1 MKNFLNILKNVG
13 ICFLS
18 GIIVAFALHVF
29 ANPNNFAPGG
39 VNGFASIVGYLT
51 GINMG
56 WFVILFNLPIL
67 ILVFIIID
75 RRTSVYIMIYM
86 AVQALG
92 LIVLEKLNFPQYKTE
107 NNLIFACIAAGIISG
122 FGYSIMMRCFGAAG
136 GTYAISALITKFK
149 PDKNTAVVSF
159 ILDSSV
165 VLVSFFVYGMKIEP
179 VISTLINL
187 FLANYV
193 IDYVLQGMKVGYKIE
208 IITDYPEEIAKD
220 LIEATK
226 HGVTELSVRGMYTK
240 EERYELMCIV
250 RRRQVG
256 LVMKIIKNYPHS
268 FANIS
273 KVNQVIGRFKK

>member
-1 MKNFLNILKNVG
+1 MKNIVKNVAL
-13 ICFLS
+13 CFIS

-29 ANPNNFAPGG
+29 ANPNSFAPGG

-67 ILVFIIID
+67 LLVFFIID
-75 RRTSVYIMIYM
+75 KRTSLYIMLYM
-86 AVQALG
+86 LVQSIG
-92 LIVLEKLNFPQYKTE
+92 LIVLEKLELPQYKAE
-107 NNLIFACIAAGIISG
+107 NNLIFACIASGVISG
-122 FGYSIMMRCFGAAG
+122 FGYSIMMRSFGAAG
-136 GTYAISALITKFK
+136 GTYAISALITKYK
-149 PDKNTAVVSF
+149 PEKNTAVVSF

-165 VLVSFFVYGMKIEP
+165 VAVSFFVYGMKIEP

-187 FLANYV
+187 VIANYV
-193 IDYVLQGMKVGYKIE
+193 IDYFIQGLKVGYKIE
-208 IITDYPEEIAKD
+208 IVTDYPDEISKE

-226 HGVTELSVRGMYTK
+226 HSVTEFTVKGMYTHTD
-240 EERYELMCIV
+240 RYQLVCIV

-256 LVMKIIKNYPHS
+256 AVMKIIGKYPHS

-273 KVNQVIGRFKK
+273 RVNQVLGRFKK

>member
-1 MKNFLNILKNVG
+1 MKNIIKNIG

-18 GIIVAFALHVF
+18 GIVVAFALHVF

-67 ILVFIIID
+67 ILVFFIID
-75 RRTSVYIMIYM
+75 KKTSIYIMVYM
-86 AVQALG
+86 AVQAVG
-92 LIVLEKLNFPQYKTE
+92 LIVLEELAFPQYVTE

-149 PDKNTAVVSF
+149 PDKNTAFVSF

-193 IDYVLQGMKVGYKIE
+193 IDYFLQGMKLGYKVE
-208 IITDYPEEIAKD
+208 IITDYPDELARE
-220 LIEATK
+220 LIDATK
-226 HGVTELSVRGMYTK
+226 HGVTELTVKGMYTN
-240 EERYELMCIV
+240 EERYELICIV
-250 RRRQVG
+250 RRRQLG
-256 LVMKIIKNYPHS
+256 CVMKIIKKYPHS

>member
-92 LIVLEKLNFPQYKTE
+92 LIVLEKLNFPQYKAE

-122 FGYSIMMRCFGAAG
+122 FGYSIVMRCFGAAG